1 VNERIVLAYS
11 GGLDT
16 SVATAWL
23 TETRGAE
30 VVAVTMDLG
39 QGAELADV
47 RDRARAAGAVRT
59 HVVDLRETF
68 AREFV
73 LPALQAGAVYEER
86 YPLAAALARPLMAR
100 QLVEV
105 ARMEGTSL
113 VAHGS
118 TGKGNGQARLD
129 LAIRALDPSLTVL
142 APARTWGLTRSEA
155 IRYAAARGIPV
166 VATSEHPYSSDANLW
181 GRSISGGQLEDPW
194 CEPPPEVYRL
204 TRGPEQGP
212 ASPAIVELAF
222 DRGVPVAVN
231 GVAMPLVELIEAV
244 GTIAGHHGV
253 GRIDMV
259 ENRLLGIKV
268 REIHE
273 APAAVVLHAAHRE
286 LERFV
291 TTRELDRLCRQMG
304 AAYGELVYNGQ
315 WFTPAREALDA
326 FVGAVQE
333 RVTGDVRVRLFRG
346 DCQVTGRRSPH
357 AIYDASLATYEGGD
371 QFDHA
376 AAEGFVKI
384 WGLPVEIAAR
394 ARAHATDAPPKLRS

>member
-1 VNERIVLAYS
+1 MLAYS

-16 SVATAWL
+16 SVAIAWL
-23 TETRGAE
+23 IESRGAE

-39 QGAELADV
+39 QGAELAGV

-59 HVVDLRETF
+59 HVIDLRETF

-118 TGKGNGQARLD
+118 TAKGNGQARLD
-129 LAIRALDPSLTVL
+129 LAVRALDPSLTVL
-142 APARTWGLTRSEA
+142 APARTWGLKRSEA
-155 IRYAAARGIPV
+155 IRYAAARDIPV
-166 VATSEHPYSSDANLW
+166 VATSDNPYSSDANLW

-194 CEPPPEVYRL
+194 REPPPDVYRL
-204 TRGPEQGP
+204 TRGPELSP

-231 GVAMPLVELIEAV
+231 GVAMALVELIEAV

-268 REIHE
+268 REVHE

-326 FVGAVQE
+326 FVSAVQQ
-333 RVTGDVRVRLFRG
+333 RVTGEVRVRLFRG
-346 DCQVTGRRSPH
+346 DCQVIGRRSPH

-371 QFDHA
+371 RFDHA

-394 ARAHATDAPPKLRS
+394 ASADATDAAPKLRS